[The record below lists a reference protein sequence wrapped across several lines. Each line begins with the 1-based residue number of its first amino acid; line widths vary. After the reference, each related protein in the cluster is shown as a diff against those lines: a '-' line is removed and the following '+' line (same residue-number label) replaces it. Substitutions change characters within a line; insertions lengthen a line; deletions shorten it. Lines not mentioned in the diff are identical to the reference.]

1 MKAMILAAGRGER
14 MRPLT
19 DQTPKPLLTVGG
31 KTLIEYHIEA
41 LRQAGIRELVIN
53 VAWLANQIIDYLGD
67 GSRFNMH
74 IQYSIETPALETAG
88 GILNALPLL
97 GEQPFMVVNSDIY
110 TAYDFCTLLKKPQK
124 LAHLILVENPEQH
137 SHGDF
142 SISNHLL
149 CEKSQ
154 ETFTFS
160 GIALYQKA
168 FFDGLFPGKKPLAPL
183 LNKAMQQQ
191 QITAEVYRGKWFDI
205 GTPERLNKLDREL
218 SSQAT

>member
-19 DQTPKPLLTVGG
+19 DQTPKPLLTAGG
-31 KTLIEYHIEA
+31 KTLIEYHITA

-67 GSRFNMH
+67 GSRFNLR
-74 IQYSIETPALETAG
+74 IQYSIETTALETAG

-97 GEQPFMVVNSDIY
+97 GDQPFVVVNSDIY
-110 TAYDFCTLLKKPQK
+110 TDYDFCTLVQTPEK

-137 SHGDF
+137 SQGDF
-142 SISNHLL
+142 SITNHLL

-160 GIALYQKA
+160 GIALYQKS
-168 FFDGLFPGKKPLAPL
+168 FFDDLSPGKTPLAPL
-183 LNKAMQQQ
+183 LSKAMQQQ

-205 GTPERLNKLDREL
+205 GTPERLKKLNTEL
-218 SSQAT
+218 SSEAT